1 MPRSKLAGTLSE
13 PSMRQSVEVPEDA
26 PKRKSARRR
35 YRVNLIKE
43 TYLYD
48 TNEIAKLFGLH
59 RNTVRHWSKE
69 GLRPI
74 DDRRPILVHGSDLK
88 AFLAQRQEVRRQ
100 KCAAGEF
107 FCFKCRAP
115 RRPWDNLVEDAP
127 HTQRISKL
135 TAICCVCETVMHRT
149 IGRANLPNFKA
160 ALELKP
166 MAWER
171 LTGSS
176 EPIEN
181 CDLEKAKLDVETE
194 PAE

>member
-1 MPRSKLAGTLSE
+1 MC
-13 PSMRQSVEVPEDA
+13 A

-88 AFLAQRQEVRRQ
+88 AFLAQRQEARRQ
-100 KCAAGEF
+100 KCASGEF
-107 FCFKCRAP
+107 FCFRCREP
-115 RRPWDNLVEDAP
+115 RRPWGNLVEVTP
-127 HTQRISKL
+127 HTQKISKL
-135 TAICCVCETVMHRT
+135 TAICCICETEMHRT
-149 IGRANLPNFKA
+149 INRAAVSNFLA
-160 ALELKP
+160 AAEQRSVDP
-166 MAWER
+166 ER

-176 EPIEN
+176 DPIEN